1 MNNEKIP
8 KQEYEN
14 IINNLIKKNTLSK
27 EKITFGYNGKSKNG
41 LSVKC
46 IKRLFLPKRRNGLSS
61 SQISYLV
68 AHELAHIEFKE
79 TLSFWEKVR
88 NCKSTRVKSI
98 INETM
103 CDIRGIQLV
112 KLDVDEI
119 ENFFGTLSNDL
130 KACYDGGY
138 FTADVRKAFVIEY
151 LNNGFTIE
159 KFKSK
164 LEKEYKIL
172 MDNYDLVEELDL
184 IEVDRILH
192 YYFVDFK
199 I

>member
-1 MNNEKIP
+1 MNNEKID
-8 KQEYEN
+8 KLEYKN

-27 EKITFGYNGKSKNG
+27 EKITFRYNGKSKNG
-41 LSVKC
+41 LAIKC
-46 IKRLFLPKRRNGLSS
+46 RKRLLLPKRRNGLSS

-103 CDIRGIQLV
+103 CD
-112 KLDVDEI
+112 
-119 ENFFGTLSNDL
+119 
-130 KACYDGGY
+130 
-138 FTADVRKAFVIEY
+138 KAFVIEY

-164 LEKEYKIL
+164 LEEEYKIL

-184 IEVDRILH
+184 MEVDRILH
-192 YYFVDFK
+192 YYFVEFK